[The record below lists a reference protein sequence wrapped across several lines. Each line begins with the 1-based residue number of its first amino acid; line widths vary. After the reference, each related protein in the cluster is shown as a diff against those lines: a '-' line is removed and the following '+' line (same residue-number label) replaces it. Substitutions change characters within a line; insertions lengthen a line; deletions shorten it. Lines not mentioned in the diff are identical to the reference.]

1 MANLQ
6 KQKLWTTLLIC
17 VGILAAF
24 MASAIAGWIAQY
36 DDLIV
41 SSQAVCGVLLG
52 QLIGLRR
59 QTIMA
64 FVVAPFCGLVAG
76 IADIYAFIL
85 FYEHFN
91 TSIGFVGMI
100 PVWGLVFGLLVAAY
114 QVDWRSSAMVL
125 FLIAFADFLG
135 RWGWAKAHEYDLQ
148 KTGEW
153 PAIAESLVF
162 VPTVVLAIWL
172 TQQAKP
178 TVKRDEC
185 LQTG

>member
-91 TSIGFVGMI
+91 TSIDFAGMI